1 MKQNVEVM
9 LPSDFSIQRAVQS
22 RVGQVARAEAAR
34 SHAEEIRR
42 HIEQGGHQDL
52 ITLYQRDLR
61 GAEQNEREAN
71 AAVARWDELISLY
84 QRLAA

>member
-1 MKQNVEVM
+1 MKQNVDVT

-42 HIEQGGHQDL
+42 HIEQGGHKDL

-61 GAEQNEREAN
+61 SAEQNESEAI
-71 AAVARWDELISLY
+71 AAIARWDELISAY
-84 QRLAA
+84 QRRAA